1 MRQHQELG
9 EPSGARNPGSCQ
21 QPRAGRGGGGASG
34 KQLRSPARGEEAAC
48 PYDAASGE
56 TRAAHCL
63 VLRDGVSRV
72 CPRRPR
78 GAV

>member
-21 QPRAGRGGGGASG
+21 QPRAGRGGVGFW
-34 KQLRSPARGEEAAC
+34 EAA
-48 PYDAASGE
+48 PQPSTRRGGGLSARRSLGE
-56 TRAAHCL
+56 TRAAHGL